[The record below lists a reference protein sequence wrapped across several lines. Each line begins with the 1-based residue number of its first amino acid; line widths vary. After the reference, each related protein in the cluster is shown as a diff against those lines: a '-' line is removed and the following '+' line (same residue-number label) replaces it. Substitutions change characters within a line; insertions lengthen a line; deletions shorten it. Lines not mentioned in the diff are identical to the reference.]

1 MVGTTVQEGR
11 VVLGQPALGVLLAA
25 LRFAALRVTGRV
37 HVLLEEEQDVLGH
50 REAEA
55 RIDHMLEARRAV
67 DLGDVAVGYLVPDLE
82 LLLALRVDALQ
93 VPAGVALRRPFA
105 RGRGGTVVVV
115 VPRGLRLVVRQTTPR
130 VVSPRAL
137 GPVVGATTR

>member
-1 MVGTTVQEGR
+1 MPAANVLPLAELVGFFRWRKRHLLQKISCWSDAGR
-11 VVLGQPALGVLLAA
+11 QPP
-25 LRFAALRVTGRV
+25 RPT
-37 HVLLEEEQDVLGH
+37 HQ
-50 REAEA
+50 
-55 RIDHMLEARRAV
+55 AV

-82 LLLALRVDALQ
+82 LLLGLRVDALQ

-105 RGRGGTVVVV
+105 HGRGGTVVVV

-137 GPVVGATTR
+137 GPMVGATTR